1 VQTNRLVPVTI
12 ISDNKTF
19 VSVRTVGNV
28 GVVSQ
33 KVIEL
38 NPGKY
43 TFEGAREGF
52 KSKLVQALIPYD
64 RDLFS
69 VHVICDEPI

>member
-1 VQTNRLVPVTI
+1 VTV
-12 ISDNKTF
+12 ISDNQTF
-19 VSVRTVGNV
+19 VSVRTVGKV

-33 KVIEL
+33 KVIQL
-38 NPGKY
+38 NPGQY

-52 KSKLVQALIPYD
+52 KSKLVQAFIPYD
-64 RDLFS
+64 RDHFS